1 VFYVGILEAGHLADA
16 EAASRES
23 GLTAYEIRT
32 WCAGALP
39 ALIYQGSHEAIAR
52 ARHEALSKHGY
63 RTMLATEATLTKRRE
78 MIEVRHI
85 DIGTDSLGAH
95 GELGPRLPYAE
106 IEQLIRIRIKTNT
119 SRTIRE
125 LAQPNSRRRV
135 PAEEEERTVRKQVS
149 EQLLFVMPQGD
160 ALPWVI
166 SETETHYLGLGNA
179 MQATAAQNFA
189 FIINYLRASAS
200 ESMYDARFSEQPIIA
215 TPMAVQGGARAEL
228 SRADVL
234 VQMLR
239 VALRLGGSAGPYR

>member
-16 EAASRES
+16 EAASREA
-23 GLTAYEIRT
+23 GLTPYEIRT
-32 WCAGALP
+32 WCAGSLP

-63 RTMLATEATLTKRRE
+63 RTLLATEAMLTTRRE

-95 GELGPRLPYAE
+95 GEFGPRLPYAE

-119 SRTIRE
+119 ARTIRE
-125 LAQPNSRRRV
+125 PAQPSSRRRV
-135 PAEEEERTVRKQVS
+135 PSEDEERTVRKQVS

-160 ALPWVI
+160 ALPWII

-189 FIINYLRASAS
+189 FITNYLRASAPG
-200 ESMYDARFSEQPIIA
+200 SMYDARFLEQPIV
-215 TPMAVQGGARAEL
+215 TLPTAVQGGSRAEL

-239 VALRLGGSAGPYR
+239 VGLRIGRSGPYR